1 MNTLKTYEGPTP
13 RRDSRGRVVVGIY
26 KSNVNAIYGSYW
38 TATVVGDGP
47 SIVARAMGPDE
58 LADYLDAYYGGTCA
72 IHPASEAN
80 PLVWPKADFSACDE
94 PESPRVC
101 LMMWSLL
108 VVIGWIVVLF
118 LAIGLPAIL
127 K

>member
-1 MNTLKTYEGPTP
+1 MNTLKKIALPSP
-13 RRDSRGRVVVGIY
+13 RRDSRGRVVVGLY
-26 KSNVNAIYGSYW
+26 KRDGLFPNPWV
-38 TATVVGDGP
+38 ATVLGDGA
-47 SIVARAMGPDE
+47 SVAATASAPVE

-80 PLVWPKADFSACDE
+80 PLAWPKADFSACDE